1 MVVEFVRRLR
11 ELMKNEKATMSKKD
25 DLKIH
30 HNEGV
35 CNFKQILADELP
47 TKCARSMSQQGLSE
61 KLGRG
66 LADSAGPS
74 LRLSWA
80 WVKWA
85 FDSRAQSEQASYPFG
100 Q

>member
-1 MVVEFVRRLR
+1 MYYLGYNNLDSVMIIASRFQS
-11 ELMKNEKATMSKKD
+11 M
-25 DLKIH
+25 
-30 HNEGV
+30 
-35 CNFKQILADELP
+35 NFQRSAG
-47 TKCARSMSQQGLSE
+47 SMSQQGLAE
-61 KLGRG
+61 KPGRG

-85 FDSRAQSEQASYPFG
+85 FDSRAQSERASYAFG